1 MEAVKAEDLYQVV
14 SLGNLQASGQRAV
27 LARNQAKVDGEGYW
41 NWLDVF
47 ENGQLKRLTTLGQ
60 EKSYALVNNSV
71 YYTAQEG
78 KGNCLLYKQEL
89 DQASPAKVAA
99 FKEAGYQVINSVAGR
114 YLLLSRRVDLAEKK
128 STDYQVLDELPF
140 YFNGQGYINKL
151 RDRLYV
157 WDLAEEKLTELFKG
171 DPNFTVMETFVAKE
185 KVYVVGVSYQTRRP
199 SDGAVYDVV
208 LSTGEAKLVLAA
220 GKVVVSAI
228 FALKNQVYCFANTH
242 KKTGLNENP
251 EFYRLTENGLE
262 LAAHWDNSG
271 QSAIAGDCG
280 VIGSNAFDVYGDKF
294 YFVTTIVDHDEIYVF
309 DGREVKPF
317 FATDGIIK
325 GFRLTGEDEFFLE
338 AAFANQLLE
347 FYQVKNG
354 QVEKLSSYNDQALA
368 GKYVAKVNEVEYE
381 SVEDGIQHGWVLLPK
396 DYQAGKKYPAI
407 LDVHGG
413 PRATYSKA
421 FFHEMQVWA
430 SAGYFVFFCNI
441 HGSNG
446 QGNQYGDLRGRYG
459 TVDYEDLM
467 KFTDAVLAAYPDID
481 QTRLGITGGSYGGF
495 MTNWV
500 IGHTDRFKAAA
511 SQRSISNWLS
521 FEHMS
526 DIAPEFCV
534 DQVGVSEDDNP
545 EKVWLHSPLKYVKN
559 VKTPTLFLNSDEDY
573 RCPVEEGMQMFH
585 ALLSHGVESR
595 MVVFHGENHELSR
608 SGRPKNRLSR
618 LNEIQNWFDG
628 HLGR

>member
-1 MEAVKAEDLYQVV
+1 MKAVKAEDLYQVV

-78 KGNCLLYKQEL
+78 KGDCLLYKQEL
-89 DQASPAKVAA
+89 DQAGPVKVAA

-157 WDLAEEKLTELFKG
+157 WDLAEEKLTELFKD
-171 DPNFTVMETFVAKE
+171 DPSFTVMESFVAKE

-199 SDGAVYDVV
+199 SDGAVYEVDP
-208 LSTGEAKLVLAA
+208 STGEAELLLPS
-220 GKVVVSAI
+220 GKVEVSAI

-251 EFYRLTENGLE
+251 EFYRLTEKGLE

-280 VIGSNAFDVYGDKF
+280 VIGGNAFDVYGDKF

-309 DGREVKPF
+309 DGQEVKPF

-338 AAFANQLLE
+338 AAFANQFLE

-481 QTRLGITGGSYGGF
+481 QARMGITGGSYGGF

-534 DQVGVSEDDNP
+534 DQVGVSEDDHP

-628 HLGR
+628 HLGK

>member
-1 MEAVKAEDLYQVV
+1 MQAVKTEDLYNVV
-14 SLGNLQASGQRAV
+14 SLGNLQAAGQTAV
-27 LARNQAKVDGEGYW
+27 LARNQAKADGEGYW
-41 NWLDVF
+41 TYLDHY
-47 ENGQLKRLTTLGQ
+47 ENGELKRLTTFGQ
-60 EKSYALVNNSV
+60 EQSYALVDQVV
-71 YYTAQEG
+71 YYTSPAIKG
-78 KGNCLLYKQEL
+78 KTLLYKQEL
-89 DQASPAKVAA
+89 SQANPVKVALLP
-99 FKEAGYQVINSVAGR
+99 EAGYQVVKAAGSR
-114 YLLLSRRVDLAEKK
+114 YLLLSRRVDLAEKEHD
-128 STDYQVLDELPF
+128 DYQVLDELPF

-157 WDLAEEKLTELFKG
+157 WDLEEEKLTELFAD
-171 DPNFTVMETFVAKE
+171 DPNFTVMETFVTKE

-199 SDGAVYDVV
+199 FDGAIYEVEPK
-208 LSTGEAKLVLAA
+208 TGEAKLLLAA
-220 GKVVVSAI
+220 GKAEVSAI
-228 FALKNQVYCFANTH
+228 FALQDQLYCFANTH
-242 KKTGLNENP
+242 KQTGLNENP

-280 VIGSNAFDVYGDKF
+280 VIGGNAFDVYAGKF

-309 DGREVKPF
+309 DGQEVKPF

-347 FYQVKNG
+347 FYLVKNG
-354 QVEKLSSYNDQALA
+354 QVQKLSSYNDQALA

-430 SAGYFVFFCNI
+430 GAGYFVFFCNI

-459 TVDYEDLM
+459 TVDYDDLM

-534 DQVGVSEDDNP
+534 DQVGASEDDNP

-585 ALLSHGVESR
+585 ALMSHGVESR

-618 LNEIQNWFDG
+618 LNEIQTWFDG
-628 HLGR
+628 HLGK

>member
-14 SLGNLQASGQRAV
+14 SLGNLQANGQRAV
-27 LARNQAKVDGEGYW
+27 LARNKAKADGEGYW

-47 ENGQLKRLTTLGQ
+47 ENGELKRLTTLGQ

-78 KGNCLLYKQEL
+78 KGSSLLYKQEL

-99 FKEAGYQVINSVAGR
+99 FKEAGYQVINSVADR

-128 STDYQVLDELPF
+128 STDYQVLDELPY

-157 WDLAEEKLTELFKG
+157 WDLAEEKLTQLFK
-171 DPNFTVMETFVAKE
+171 DNPNFTVMETFVAKE

-199 SDGAVYDVV
+199 FDGAVYEVDP
-208 LSTGEAKLVLAA
+208 STGDAKLLLPA
-220 GKVVVSAI
+220 GKAEVSAI
-228 FALKNQVYCFANTH
+228 FALKGQVYCFANTH

-251 EFYRLTENGLE
+251 EFYRLTEDGPE
-262 LAAHWDNSG
+262 LAAHFDNSG

-280 VIGSNAFDVYGDKF
+280 VIGGNAFDVYGDKF

-309 DGREVKPF
+309 DGQEVKPF
-317 FATDGIIK
+317 FVTDGIIK
-325 GFRLTGEDEFFLE
+325 GFHLTGEDEFFLE
-338 AAFANQLLE
+338 AAFANELLE

-430 SAGYFVFFCNI
+430 GAGYFVFFCNI

-534 DQVGVSEDDNP
+534 DQVGASEDDNP

-618 LNEIQNWFDG
+618 LQEIQNWFDG
-628 HLGR
+628 HLGE